1 MYDYF
6 RQQIRIEIVIEVT
19 HMDKQQQILEKAV
32 ELFGEKGYE
41 NTSIQE
47 IADEIGIAKGSIYS
61 YFQSKE
67 DLLISIYEHYQ
78 QLVFE
83 RAFVVS
89 LNRSIP
95 VKQRLM
101 KQFEVQF
108 EGIAE
113 YKFFMKM
120 QMRGDGPKHSE
131 KLKQFEYRM
140 RGRFFTWLDANIIEL
155 FGPDI
160 TPYKWDLFWMVQS
173 IYTSYMK
180 LFVSDHITIQA
191 KDLATHLVTQLQ
203 HLGESY
209 LHGESK
215 PLLKD
220 EEMASF
226 AVKMDKQGAFVSFEK
241 REQAWENIYETI
253 QLCNT
258 IQENR
263 RQELIDCV
271 DRISIEVNKQQPEQI
286 ILKGLFSILKS
297 EPFLMEPVEQLEAIL
312 FTE

>member
-1 MYDYF
+1 
-6 RQQIRIEIVIEVT
+6 
-19 HMDKQQQILEKAV
+19 MDKQQQILEKAV

-89 LNRSIP
+89 LHRNIP

-160 TPYKWDLFWMVQS
+160 TPYKWDLFWMIQS

-180 LFVSDHITIQA
+180 LFVSDYTTIQS
-191 KDLATHLVTQLQ
+191 KDLATHIVTQLQ

-209 LHGESK
+209 LHGDSQ
-215 PLLKD
+215 PLLKE
-220 EEMASF
+220 EEMAFF
-226 AVKMDKQGAFVSFEK
+226 AVQMDKQGAFVSFEK
-241 REQAWENIYETI
+241 REQAWKDIYETI
-253 QLCNT
+253 ELCDT
-258 IQENR
+258 IQESQR
-263 RQELIDCV
+263 KELIECV

-297 EPFLMEPVEQLEAIL
+297 EPLLKKSADQLEDIL
-312 FTE
+312 LTE